1 MEKLNLLKI
10 KKTTGS
16 LDRLN
21 HYSNSKSFIEY
32 TSGNITLETMETKK
46 AFTLVESG
54 KIAIFP
60 VYQNQDTSIIYNHIK
75 LNIDCYLLP
84 YKEYKAIK
92 KLYTDSLVLSTPEH
106 ETIKQQSL
114 F

>member
-1 MEKLNLLKI
+1 MERIDLLKI
-10 KKTTGS
+10 KKTTDS
-16 LDRLN
+16 LDRLR
-21 HYSNSKSFIEY
+21 YFSNTKSFTEY
-32 TSGNITLETMETKK
+32 TKENITLETIETKK
-46 AFTLVESG
+46 AFNLVESG

-92 KLYTDSLVLSTPEH
+92 KLYADSLVLSTPEH